1 MKFLAD
7 MGVSMSTIASLREA
21 GYESVHLRDEGLL
34 KMEDAD
40 ILDKARSEGRIV
52 LAFDLDFGDLLA
64 ASGEKLPS
72 VIIFR
77 LRNQTPSAVRPRLF
91 KILSECETDLNGG
104 AIIVVE
110 ESRYRVRRLPITS
123 RSPE

>member
-1 MKFLAD
+1 
-7 MGVSMSTIASLREA
+7 MGISMSTVVSLRDA
-21 GYESVHLRDEGLL
+21 GHDSVHLRDEGLL
-34 KMEDAD
+34 KMKDAE

-64 ASGEKLPS
+64 ASREALPS

-77 LRNQTPSAVRPRLF
+77 LHDQTPSAVRPRLVQ
-91 KILSECETDLNGG
+91 ILTECEADLNGG

-110 ESRYRVRRLPITS
+110 ETRYRVRQLPIK
-123 RSPE
+123 P